1 MAKEVKIKVGPL
13 PETAAP
19 KKELKKFMRVSAA
32 DASIVEEVEEL
43 DLVEANAKLDQADID
58 DDAEIAR
65 RGANKLATA
74 AKRLVLNK

>member
-1 MAKEVKIKVGPL
+1 MAKEVKIEVGPL

-43 DLVEANAKLDQADID
+43 DTASFLAKLDQSDLD

-65 RGANKLATA
+65 RNANKEATA
-74 AKRLVLNK
+74 VKRLTVKK